1 MCIYYN
7 ASSFESIYDIMY
19 YRRCPASANPGQ
31 LGLDAGLAG
40 LMFNLLMH
48 FCLKKIMFFC
58 FSESNSQLLQI
69 RFPASS
75 QYNTHIIFIY
85 VCIYIYI
92 IHTHLDIGIH
102 THRMYNLESILA
114 GKQLESQ
121 TFTKQ
126 NEKPKKSQREFR
138 LKLRDCIVVG
148 CQRVIGIS
156 HDIAINRDVTAT
168 NHWLNEVDMGL

>member
-1 MCIYYN
+1 M
-7 ASSFESIYDIMY
+7 
-19 YRRCPASANPGQ
+19 PG
-31 LGLDAGLAG
+31 LGQSRPVSLDAGLAG
-40 LMFNLLMH
+40 LMFNLPMH
-48 FCLKKIMFFC
+48 FCLKKIRFFC
-58 FSESNSQLLQI
+58 FSESNSQLLHI

-75 QYNTHIIFIY
+75 QYNAHIIFIY
-85 VCIYIYI
+85 VYIYIYI
-92 IHTHLDIGIH
+92 TYTHLDIGIH

-138 LKLRDCIVVG
+138 LKLRDCLVVG
-148 CQRVIGIS
+148 CQSVIGIS